1 MTPDQA
7 ELLTD
12 ADMYARLI
20 LWVAAAAS
28 FMFLIIRLWP
38 IVVKFV
44 NTVNALNDLPAKLAL
59 LDDIHHEVRPNTG
72 TSMNDAIR
80 RTEARVQ
87 TLEARLTEQ
96 SEKIDGLQELMEAG
110 DTELAERVNDLENTL
125 TPRKGTR

>member
-44 NTVNALNDLPAKLAL
+44 NTVNALNDLPTKLAL